1 MKKIIILAFT
11 SILFTNNCVYMDV
24 KTNATIFNKDVSQ
37 DKGIGSKTG
46 EACVKTY
53 AGLVS
58 LGDSSL
64 KTATENGKIKE
75 VRSLDISQFSIL
87 FFLYMKTCTI
97 VNGD

>member
-1 MKKIIILAFT
+1 MNKIFILSFT
-11 SILFTNNCVYMDV
+11 ILLTGNCIYMDV
-24 KTNATIFNKDVSQ
+24 KSNATIFNKDVSQ

-58 LGDSSL
+58 IGDASL
-64 KTATENGKIKE
+64 KTAAENGKIKE
-75 VRSLDISQFSIL
+75 VRSLDISQYSIL
-87 FFLYMKTCTI
+87 FFIYMKTCTI

>member
-1 MKKIIILAFT
+1 MYKIY
-11 SILFTNNCVYMDV
+11 ILFIVPLLVGNCIYMNV
-24 KTNATIFNKDVSQ
+24 KSNATIFNKDVSQ

-58 LGDSSL
+58 IGDASL
-64 KTATENGKIKE
+64 KTAAENGKIKE
-75 VRSLDISQFSIL
+75 VRSMDISQYSIL
-87 FFLYMKTCTI
+87 FFIYMKTCTI

>member
-1 MKKIIILAFT
+1 MHKIY
-11 SILFTNNCVYMDV
+11 ILFIVPMLVGNCIYMNV
-24 KTNATIFNKDVSQ
+24 KSNATIFNKDVSQ

-58 LGDSSL
+58 IGDASL
-64 KTATENGKIKE
+64 KTAAENGKIKE
-75 VRSLDISQFSIL
+75 VRSMDISQYSIL
-87 FFLYMKTCTI
+87 FFIYMKTCTI